1 VVKTVKHFNSLISG
15 LKSDSGAAVLDKM
28 VLCFGMVLFGALVS
42 GSIADRQADIT
53 RKLTAQMSAQGSK

>member
-1 VVKTVKHFNSLISG
+1 MVKTVQHFNSLLTG

-42 GSIADRQADIT
+42 GNIADRQTDIA
-53 RKLTAQMSAQGSK
+53 RKLTAEMSAQDSK